1 MTRSKSALLLG
12 ATGLTGSHLLP
23 LLLDSVYYDR
33 VIIYTRTPTGIT
45 HPKLEEKLIDYD
57 AWEQAITA
65 DDVFCCLGTTIKKA
79 KTRKAFLK
87 VDLEYPVKIAR
98 LQYAAHSKKFLV
110 VSALG
115 ASSGS
120 PLFYSRVKGRLEEE
134 IRRIHFPSLFI
145 FRPSI
150 ITGLRKEKRK
160 AERIGLLLFRLI
172 RPLLIGH
179 LKKYQP
185 VSALAIA
192 KAMLH
197 AAQTPVNGTRIV
209 SSEEIQSFT

>member
-23 LLLDSVYYDR
+23 LLLDSEYYDT
-33 VIIYTRTPTGIT
+33 VIIYTRTPTGIS
-45 HPKLEEKLIDYD
+45 HPKLQEKLIDYD

-87 VDLEYPVKIAR
+87 VDMEYPVKIAR
-98 LQYAAHSKKFLV
+98 LQYAAHSKRFLV

-120 PLFYSRVKGRLEEE
+120 AIFYSRVKGQMEEE
-134 IRRIHFPSLFI
+134 LRRIGFPSLFI

-150 ITGLRKEKRK
+150 ITGHRKEKRS
-160 AERIGLLLFRLI
+160 AERIGLLLFRFI
-172 RPLLIGH
+172 SPLLIGP

-197 AAQTPVNGTRIV
+197 AAQTTVKGTSIV
-209 SSEEIQSFT
+209 SPVDIQSFA